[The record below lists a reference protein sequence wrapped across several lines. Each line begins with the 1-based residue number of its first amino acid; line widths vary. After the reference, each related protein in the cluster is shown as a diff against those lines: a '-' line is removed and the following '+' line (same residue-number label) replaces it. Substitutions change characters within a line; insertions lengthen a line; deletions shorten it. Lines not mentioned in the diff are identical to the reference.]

1 MQASLRLVPAN
12 STIPQNNT
20 GALQADIF
28 LHHNKNRFQ
37 STESDEAAMEQSLKN
52 DLLIFWMYLH
62 GVHNGGGLHNI
73 LNNRYIPR
81 QADLAFFLQIQSVD
95 S

>member
-62 GVHNGGGLHNI
+62 GVHNGGGVL
-73 LNNRYIPR
+73 YIFKNSYMKR
-81 QADLAFFLQIQSVD
+81 NADLAFFLQIQSVD